1 MSPRRRW
8 EQQQRDSAALS
19 TCVSGDGVASSTPG
33 ADPSSP
39 GDIAAD
45 ETSSMHPDGQG
56 PIFVKPLVHPSCG
69 LTVTSDAAM
78 PACTDA
84 TAAVSTRAVPNG
96 PATENSVHKASD
108 VEAVPEERLAV
119 EIVQQTATTA
129 EAVMNKAGAVEPVSA
144 TLKSHADSVSP
155 GVPRYNPQAAVT

>member
-39 GDIAAD
+39 EDIAAD
-45 ETSSMHPDGQG
+45 ETSSMHPDGPG
-56 PIFVKPLVHPSCG
+56 PIFVKATEAPLNGPTATNG
-69 LTVTSDAAM
+69 ANRTEAAVV
-78 PACTDA
+78 
-84 TAAVSTRAVPNG
+84 VSTRAVPIG
-96 PATENSVHKASD
+96 PTTERNLHMASD
-108 VEAVPEERLAV
+108 VEAAPEKSLAV
-119 EIVQQTATTA
+119 RTVQKTANTA
-129 EAVMNKAGAVEPVSA
+129 EAVITRAGATVVEPMSA
-144 TLKSHADSVSP
+144 TAKSHDDSVSP